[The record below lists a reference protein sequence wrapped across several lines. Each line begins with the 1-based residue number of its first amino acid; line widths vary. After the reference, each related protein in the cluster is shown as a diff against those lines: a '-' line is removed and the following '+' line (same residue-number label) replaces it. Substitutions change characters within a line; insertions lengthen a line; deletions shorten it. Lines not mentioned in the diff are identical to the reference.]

1 MRKVFL
7 LILLTIHLFG
17 NTIEIATDLF
27 ENKQQYKE
35 AIDIFQKF
43 KEDPESQYYLGKAY
57 YFGMGVNKDL
67 KKSFEYA
74 KKSADKNNSSGLNL
88 LGVMYQNG
96 EGVKK
101 DELKALEYYNKSADL
116 NNFKAMF
123 NLARL
128 YANLDEQGREYSSV
142 IKKDYEKALSWYRKA
157 YELGNVEAA
166 YYYGTALSSNEIGK
180 DEEAIEVYKVFLD
193 KYNENMKE
201 MAAFVYDSL
210 AWIYE
215 KKKDYKKAYEN
226 YGKSANLG
234 NNDAILNIIYLHDIS
249 EIPNEEYLNWMKKG
263 VELKLDP
270 AYNTLYGYYLN
281 NKNHKNLKLF
291 LEKAYYEDK
300 NFEMGCNL
308 ANYLSYDNLM
318 EGNDFSITYNPK
330 ESLKIINEIILQH
343 PFHEKISSCYTTLAY
358 FYVQGNYLEKNYEK
372 AIEIYKQIKQNY
384 SAPYLQKFSS
394 ESINDFESKIKEEK
408 SIENNSISKNIND
421 ENNLFTVIENFSK
434 VEQVATVL
442 TSENYYFIS
451 TSDKAIKVID
461 KRTLQ
466 PIKELSGYIST
477 GADGLVT
484 AMAYDEKNKLLYCS
498 GLNSTKN
505 YILNDIIKVYDIDT
519 GKIVK
524 TIQNKKSF
532 KNTFLNISKD
542 GKYLAAINNNNFIN
556 FINIETN
563 EIQNFNLQSLNDF
576 IFADIEKTS
585 SDYLI
590 HLVSKDYI
598 FYTISHTQNKII
610 SKEPFNNQININ
622 AKTFISKEEG
632 MKILN
637 NFESFVPINKLLY
650 KNNNLQIELENK
662 YIFDFLSNN
671 LIIKDSAIDESN
683 KKITVNYLDDGST
696 LEILKKNKKIG
707 LINVGNQKI
716 IYHKI
721 IDNKYIFVVNTDYIT
736 QGFFDLNGNPLLI
749 LEGIISNQKNL
760 INNQN
765 YLITYGDDNI
775 LHIWDKKILE
785 NSKYNKGL
793 YDQNIL
799 NTFSYG
805 VGGNPIEMI
814 EANFSEEDLINA
826 KKSMRINYKL
836 DSEKIKSYFKFFM
849 TKKESI
855 KPLVSLYIKNE
866 NDWIMYTPEGLF
878 TYGGNGKD
886 LLKYH
891 QNQGLYKEAKIV
903 ENDRLFEKFYR
914 PDLIKKILAGEKV
927 EIPIDVKS
935 VILNIMPP
943 ELKILVNK
951 MLNTKDIELTY
962 QVCDAGNG
970 IADVKLIING
980 QAINPPQSRG
990 FSIEQKENQ
999 NDKCKI
1005 YKSVHTLYPG
1015 KSTIEFKAYDKDM
1028 NIANVSDKVEVTA
1041 DYKIIEKSKN
1051 MSIDDIKKLEIENKN
1066 VVLEKSNLYF
1076 LSLAVGDYE
1085 DKNYNLK
1092 YTVNDVESVKEKF
1105 VKNSKD
1111 TFENIFTYKL
1121 QDNKVTK
1128 DNIDKIFDEIS
1139 QKLKINDTFVLYI
1152 AGHGTIQDG
1161 KYQFIPYKIDEKIS
1175 IDNIKQN
1182 LAKIANYT
1190 NKSLVMLDTC
1200 YSGAVIENIN
1210 DNATTNRLSH
1220 DNNSI
1225 NYIVASSSNQVALE
1239 GYNNHGVFTYS
1250 VLDAFDK
1257 NQTLK
1262 VNVLS
1267 DHVTELVPKITQEKF
1282 HFEQRP
1288 QVKLNQNFILRGE
1301 N

>member
-201 MAAFVYDSL
+201 MAAFVYDRL

-226 YGKSANLG
+226 YGKSVNLG
-234 NNDAILNIIYLHDIS
+234 NNDAILNIIYLHDIC

-281 NKNHKNLKLF
+281 NKDHKNLKLF

-330 ESLKIINEIILQH
+330 VSLKIINEIILKHQ
-343 PFHEKISSCYTTLAY
+343 FHEKISSCYTTLAY

-384 SAPYLQKFSS
+384 PAPYLQKFSS

-542 GKYLAAINNNNFIN
+542 GKYLAAINNNNFLN

-671 LIIKDSAIDESN
+671 LIIKNSAIDESN

-749 LEGIISNQKNL
+749 LEGIIFNQKNL

-805 VGGNPIEMI
+805 VGGKPIEMI

-927 EIPIDVKS
+927 EIPMDVKS
-935 VILNIMPP
+935 VILNILPP
-943 ELKILVNK
+943 ELKILASK
-951 MLNTKDIELTY
+951 MINDRDIDLTY

-970 IADVKLIING
+970 IADPKLIING
-980 QAINPPQSRG
+980 QAINPPISRG
-990 FSIEQKENQ
+990 FSIEKIEQ
-999 NDKCKI
+999 NDKCNI
-1005 YKSVHTLYPG
+1005 YRSVHTLDRG
-1015 KSTIEFKAYDKDM
+1015 NNEITFKAYDKDK
-1028 NIANVSDKVEVTA
+1028 NISNVSEKFNITANYTTQNKSFPNSKIDEETDDK
-1041 DYKIIEKSKN
+1041 N
-1051 MSIDDIKKLEIENKN
+1051 
-1066 VVLEKSNLYF
+1066 KSNLYF
-1076 LSLAVGDYE
+1076 LSIAVTDYE
-1085 DKNYNLK
+1085 DNGLDLK
-1092 YTVNDVESVKEKF
+1092 YSVKDVNAVKEKF
-1105 VKNSKD
+1105 ITKSKK
-1111 TFENIFTYKL
+1111 TFENIYSFNLDDK
-1121 QDNKVTK
+1121 NVSK
-1128 DNIDKIFDEIS
+1128 DSIEKIFDEIS
-1139 QKLKINDTFVLYI
+1139 KKIKYNDTFVLYI
-1152 AGHGTIQDG
+1152 AGHGITKDG
-1161 KYQFIPYKIDEKIS
+1161 KYQFLPYSLNEKIS
-1175 IDNIKQN
+1175 IDDLKQN
-1182 LAKIANYT
+1182 LSKIYT
-1190 NKSLVMLDTC
+1190 NKSLVLLDTC
-1200 YSGAVIENIN
+1200 QSGAAIENI
-1210 DNATTNRLSH
+1210 DDEATKNRLAYDS
-1220 DNNSI
+1220 SKV

-1239 GYNNHGVFTYS
+1239 GYNDHGVFTYS
-1250 VLDAFDK
+1250 VLESFDNNEK
-1257 NQTLK
+1257 LK
-1262 VNVLS
+1262 VWGLANDVS
-1267 DHVTELVPKITQEKF
+1267 QMVPKITKEKYKY
-1282 HFEQRP
+1282 EQTP
-1288 QVKLNQNFILRGE
+1288 QTKLNRNFILKGE